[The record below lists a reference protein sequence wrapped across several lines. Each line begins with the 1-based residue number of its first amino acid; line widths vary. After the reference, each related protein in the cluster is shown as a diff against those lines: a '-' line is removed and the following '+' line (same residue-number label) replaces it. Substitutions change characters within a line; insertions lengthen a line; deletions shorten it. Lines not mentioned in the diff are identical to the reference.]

1 MSSSMGEIIKR
12 LRKERGMTQEQLAQL
27 LNLSAQS
34 ISKWE
39 NNSSMPDVS
48 QIVPLA
54 TVLKVKTDVLFGMES
69 CNNDEEVER
78 IIRSARSFLKRPLT
92 REGFIRQYDAL
103 QKGLERYPNHTRL
116 LMESLEAGIALSYPE
131 NFIYDAAHAKE
142 RYEECIRQANIVISY
157 STNTT
162 DVLRAH
168 MILVLLHAA
177 NGNAKQALLHAEKF
191 PVRADMNLHL
201 MQAYCAHWKQDY
213 RMEVACYQYG
223 FLYSF
228 HAILNL
234 LVHLFKT
241 YTILERYP
249 EAKEMLEFARR
260 LIDQLLENETTL
272 PPLHYLEG
280 GDLNLLLAKA
290 CLRLGDREEALSHL
304 ERMTEYDLGHAA
316 AFRGDAVAKSPLLCN
331 VKWGTFFSIP
341 SDRPQ
346 RLRAKLTDADLE
358 PLQDHPRFQRLMDR
372 VKQAISQKEKGF

>member
-1 MSSSMGEIIKR
+1 
-12 LRKERGMTQEQLAQL
+12 
-27 LNLSAQS
+27 
-34 ISKWE
+34 
-39 NNSSMPDVS
+39 
-48 QIVPLA
+48 
-54 TVLKVKTDVLFGMES
+54 ME
-69 CNNDEEVER
+69 
-78 IIRSARSFLKRPLT
+78 A
-92 REGFIRQYDAL
+92 
-103 QKGLERYPNHTRL
+103 
-116 LMESLEAGIALSYPE
+116 
-131 NFIYDAAHAKE
+131 
-142 RYEECIRQANIVISY
+142 
-157 STNTT
+157 
-162 DVLRAH
+162 
-168 MILVLLHAA
+168 
-177 NGNAKQALLHAEKF
+177 
-191 PVRADMNLHL
+191 
-201 MQAYCAHWKQDY
+201 
-213 RMEVACYQYG
+213 ACYQYG

-241 YTILERYP
+241 YTLLERYA

-304 ERMTEYDLGHAA
+304 ERMVRYDLEHAA

-331 VKWGTFFSIP
+331 VKWGTFYSIP

-372 VKQAISQKEKGF
+372 VNQTINQQKMES

>member
-1 MSSSMGEIIKR
+1 MSTSMGQIIKR
-12 LRKERGMTQEQLAQL
+12 LRKERGLTQENLAEL
-27 LNLSAQS
+27 LHLSAQS

-39 NNSSMPDVS
+39 NGSSMPDVS

-54 TVLKVKTDVLFGMES
+54 SVFGVKTDVLFGIEGY
-69 CNNDEEVER
+69 NNDEEVER

-92 REGFIRQYDAL
+92 QECFVRQYDAL

-116 LMESLEAGIALSYPE
+116 LMESLEVGIALSYPE
-131 NFIYDAAHAKE
+131 NSIYDAAHAKE

-162 DVLRAH
+162 EVLRAH

-191 PVRADMNLHL
+191 PVRADMTLHL
-201 MQAYCAHWKQDY
+201 MQAYCTHWQKDY
-213 RMEVACYQYG
+213 RTEAACYQYG

-228 HAILNL
+228 HAILDL

-241 YTILERYP
+241 YTILERYA
-249 EAKEMLEFARR
+249 EAKESLAFARR
-260 LIDQLLENETTL
+260 LLDQLLEDETTL
-272 PPLHYLEG
+272 PPLHYLEA
-280 GDLNLLLAKA
+280 GDLDLLLAKA
-290 CLRLGDREEALSHL
+290 CLRLGEREEALSHL
-304 ERMTEYDLGHAA
+304 ERMTEYDLEHAA

-346 RLRAKLTDADLE
+346 RLWAKLTDADLE
-358 PLQDHPRFQRLMDR
+358 PLWDHRRFQRLMDR
-372 VKQAISQKEKGF
+372 VNQKMNQQKKES

>member
-1 MSSSMGEIIKR
+1 MSTSMGQIIKR
-12 LRKERGMTQEQLAQL
+12 LRKERGLTQENLAEL
-27 LNLSAQS
+27 LHLSAQS

-39 NNSSMPDVS
+39 NGSSMPDVS

-54 TVLKVKTDVLFGMES
+54 SVFGVKTDVLFGIEGY
-69 CNNDEEVER
+69 NNDEEVER

-92 REGFIRQYDAL
+92 QECFVRQYDAL

-116 LMESLEAGIALSYPE
+116 LMESLEVGIALSYPE
-131 NFIYDAAHAKE
+131 NSIYDAAHAKE

-162 DVLRAH
+162 EVLRAH

-191 PVRADMNLHL
+191 PVRADMTLHL
-201 MQAYCAHWKQDY
+201 MQAYCTHWQKDY
-213 RMEVACYQYG
+213 RTEAACYQYG

-228 HAILNL
+228 HAILDL

-241 YTILERYP
+241 YTILERYA
-249 EAKEMLEFARR
+249 EAKESLAFARR
-260 LIDQLLENETTL
+260 LLDMLLEDETTL
-272 PPLHYLEG
+272 PPLHYLEA
-280 GDLNLLLAKA
+280 GDLDLLLAKA
-290 CLRLGDREEALSHL
+290 CLRLGEREEALSHL
-304 ERMTEYDLGHAA
+304 ERMTEYDLEHAA

-346 RLRAKLTDADLE
+346 RLWAKLTDADLE
-358 PLQDHPRFQRLMDR
+358 PLRDHRRFQRLMDR
-372 VKQAISQKEKGF
+372 VNQKMNQQKKES